1 MFCNPAGLQLVY
13 DTSQT
18 TAYINY
24 NYGYIYFS
32 HHIAGLCMKT
42 ELFSHYRKQFYEEKA
57 RTRDTTQRSPHG
69 FCGDYQ
75 TNPSPRLSTIVI
87 LSQLR

>member
-1 MFCNPAGLQLVY
+1 MFCNPAGLQLIY

-24 NYGYIYFS
+24 NYSYIYFS

-42 ELFSHYRKQFYEEKA
+42 KLFSHYRKQFFMRKRLERE
-57 RTRDTTQRSPHG
+57 TPHKG
-69 FCGDYQ
+69 LLSVSVGII
-75 TNPSPRLSTIVI
+75 RLIP
-87 LSQLR
+87 LPDCPL